1 MDNPCPSTPML
12 VFDPWL
18 YFWLLRA
25 CNPALVWE
33 LVHFHE
39 IGSLN
44 IPREFVTSPAQ
55 AETSASFFLF
65 FSQVSVTSLPILLP
79 LPSSFPVIP

>member
-1 MDNPCPSTPML
+1 MNNPCPSTPVL

-18 YFWLLRA
+18 YFWLLPA

-33 LVHFHE
+33 LVHSHE

-44 IPREFVTSPAQ
+44 IPRELVTSPAQ

-65 FSQVSVTSLPILLP
+65 FSQESVTSLPIPFP
-79 LPSSFPVIP
+79 LPSSFPVKP